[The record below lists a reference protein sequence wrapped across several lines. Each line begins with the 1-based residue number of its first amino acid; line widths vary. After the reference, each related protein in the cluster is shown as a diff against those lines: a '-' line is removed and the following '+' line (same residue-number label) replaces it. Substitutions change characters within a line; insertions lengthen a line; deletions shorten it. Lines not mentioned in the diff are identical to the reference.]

1 MDLGLRWW
9 VWEFGMPHLLV
20 PVHRISLFYLRVSES
35 NLTDTN
41 SCMILE
47 GMCDCKND
55 DAQTSEQD
63 IIYIHTLHLSLI
75 LWNRKF
81 QFSSCRYQPALRSP
95 RRWSWSHVPVSVWF
109 IYDIMIS
116 YISTHISIFSRSL
129 PVASCGREL
138 SYPSVSLPVFYTILV
153 LCQLRRHC
161 SSWGPDGKLPLGWSL
176 EALVFMSFYVFTT
189 QLFAH
194 FRMCQAARRECG
206 DGKWGPDDGATATAW
221 VAYQNLAVNSIVRI
235 RQ

>member
-109 IYDIMIS
+109 IYDILYIYAYLYFFKIS
-116 YISTHISIFSRSL
+116 SRGFLWTWTKRSL
-129 PVASCGREL
+129 PLPPCFSIQ
-138 SYPSVSLPVFYTILV
+138 SLF
-153 LCQLRRHC
+153 CAN
-161 SSWGPDGKLPLGWSL
+161 WGVIAAL
-176 EALVFMSFYVFTT
+176 EAQMESFRLVEALKHLSLCHFMSLRLSFLHTFG
-189 QLFAH
+189 
-194 FRMCQAARRECG
+194 CARP
-206 DGKWGPDDGATATAW
+206 PDENVVMASGARTMVPLPPPGWHT
-221 VAYQNLAVNSIVRI
+221 RI
-235 RQ
+235 LQ